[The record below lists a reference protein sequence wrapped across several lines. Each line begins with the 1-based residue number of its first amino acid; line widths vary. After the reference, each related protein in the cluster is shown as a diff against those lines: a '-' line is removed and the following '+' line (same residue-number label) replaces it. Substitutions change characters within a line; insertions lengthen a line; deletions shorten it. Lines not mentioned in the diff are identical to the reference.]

1 MAGHSSQNLN
11 YRIMQVV
18 LESAKSLEKD
28 IFTANDVIYKVHE
41 SLPNMPA
48 TTIRTYVL
56 AMSSMR
62 DSVHPYF
69 DFLGNESYRLISKTA
84 EVPTPPPQVSAPPI
98 ASPVP
103 VPEPVQTPPQIQLI
117 EPQPAPQ
124 LAPVLVVPA
133 TPVSSAVVEV
143 PKPKPPKPLEAPIG
157 PKTKAEF
164 NQKYAATII
173 IWTKENRNALVI
185 GRRNYRWKDK
195 NLPES
200 LDKRNGLQKQLVLS
214 RIRNVGGVDLATL
227 DAVMTWSFPN
237 PLFPERDEQKC
248 LHVTRDAFGLLDQG
262 KPSDAI
268 LKLMTIEGVGIS
280 RASKII
286 GLFDQ
291 NYLATL
297 DSRVGSA
304 LKTLIYN
311 GERIIKSPPGVNRL
325 GDADVSPMG
334 WAENYQKLL
343 WILEIIRNELN
354 EEGFPFSVADVE
366 MALFMMGN

>member
-1 MAGHSSQNLN
+1 MAGHSTQTLN
-11 YRIMQVV
+11 YRIMQII
-18 LESAKSLEKD
+18 LEAAKSLGKD
-28 IFTANDVIYKVHE
+28 IFTATDVTYKVHE

-48 TTIRTYVL
+48 TTIRTYIL
-56 AMSSMR
+56 AMSSSR

-69 DFLGNESYRLISKTA
+69 DFLGNESYRLINRFA
-84 EVPTPPPQVSAPPI
+84 EVPAPPPQVSAPPV
-98 ASPVP
+98 APPTPTPSEQPTP
-103 VPEPVQTPPQIQLI
+103 QTKQT
-117 EPQPAPQ
+117 EPQPTPI
-124 LAPVLVVPA
+124 LVVPA
-133 TPVSSAVVEV
+133 TPVSSAVMEI
-143 PKPKPPKPLEAPIG
+143 PKPKPPKPIEASLG

-173 IWTKENRNALVI
+173 VWTKENRNALVV

-200 LDKRNGLQKQLVLS
+200 LDRRNELQKRLVLS

-227 DAVMTWSFPN
+227 DAIMAWGFPN

-248 LHVTRDAFGLLDQG
+248 LRVTREAFSLLDQG
-262 KPSDAI
+262 KPSEAI
-268 LKLMTIEGVGIS
+268 LKLMTIEHVGIS

-291 NYLATL
+291 NYFAML

-304 LKTLIYN
+304 LKTLTYN
-311 GERIIKSPPGVNRL
+311 GERIIKSPPGVNRI
-325 GDADVSPMG
+325 GDTDVTPLG
-334 WAENYQKLL
+334 WAENYQRLL
-343 WILEIIRNELN
+343 WVLEIIRNELN